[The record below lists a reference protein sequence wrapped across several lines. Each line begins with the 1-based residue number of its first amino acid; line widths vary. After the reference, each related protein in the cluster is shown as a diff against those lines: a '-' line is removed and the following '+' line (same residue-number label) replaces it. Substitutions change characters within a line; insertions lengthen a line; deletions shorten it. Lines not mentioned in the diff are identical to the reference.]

1 MSKKANKWLLLLAL
15 SFVIILTGCKKDSKE
30 VTRNEDGLIEFT
42 LFSADPHSQ
51 WDNMDSPVSKV
62 VEEKTGVT
70 LKPEF
75 DVDGGTQKIA
85 LMVAG
90 GKYPDLI
97 VPKGSAGTLVDAGA
111 LIDLT
116 DLIEE
121 HAPNLKKIYG
131 DYLSR
136 LKWSNDDEA
145 IYVLPT
151 SPIDTEYFSPGH
163 GVGLQHAVVKE
174 LGYPKIETLK
184 DFENAIKEYKEKNPT
199 IDGQPTIGLSLLADD
214 WRIMISTTNPAFWS
228 TGAPDDGEY
237 YIDPETYEATMH
249 YKRPEEREYFRWL
262 NHMNDIG
269 LLDPESFVQ
278 KYDQYLAKLSSGRV
292 LGIIDDDWE
301 FADAQRALRDQGLEE
316 RMYGLYPAQLTTE
329 TKHAGFQQ
337 TGYLAGWGISISKD
351 CKDPVAAIKFID
363 FLASEEGQILQN
375 WGIEGEHYE
384 IVDGKRVISEEEM
397 QERNT
402 NANYSKETGIGVLKG
417 FTPVYGDGVL
427 DSTGQT
433 YTIASPEQIKDSYT
447 DVEKEV
453 LSNYGVEMWKE
464 LYPSEEEFPVKP
476 WGVSYNLQIPA
487 NSDLALIE
495 QKALD
500 VVKKRIPEAILADPA
515 DFDKIYDTL
524 LKELDEA
531 GVEEA
536 EKERTK
542 LIKERVELWN

>member
-1 MSKKANKWLLLLAL
+1 
-15 SFVIILTGCKKDSKE
+15 
-30 VTRNEDGLIEFT
+30 
-42 LFSADPHSQ
+42 
-51 WDNMDSPVSKV
+51 
-62 VEEKTGVT
+62 
-70 LKPEF
+70 
-75 DVDGGTQKIA
+75 
-85 LMVAG
+85 
-90 GKYPDLI
+90 
-97 VPKGSAGTLVDAGA
+97 
-111 LIDLT
+111 
-116 DLIEE
+116 
-121 HAPNLKKIYG
+121 
-131 DYLSR
+131 
-136 LKWSNDDEA
+136 
-145 IYVLPT
+145 
-151 SPIDTEYFSPGH
+151 
-163 GVGLQHAVVKE
+163 
-174 LGYPKIETLK
+174 
-184 DFENAIKEYKEKNPT
+184 
-199 IDGQPTIGLSLLADD
+199 
-214 WRIMISTTNPAFWS
+214 
-228 TGAPDDGEY
+228 
-237 YIDPETYEATMH
+237 
-249 YKRPEEREYFRWL
+249 
-262 NHMNDIG
+262 
-269 LLDPESFVQ
+269 
-278 KYDQYLAKLSSGRV
+278 
-292 LGIIDDDWE
+292 
-301 FADAQRALRDQGLEE
+301 
-316 RMYGLYPAQLTTE
+316 
-329 TKHAGFQQ
+329 
-337 TGYLAGWGISISKD
+337 WGISISKD

-384 IVDGKRVISEEEM
+384 IVDGKRIISEDEM